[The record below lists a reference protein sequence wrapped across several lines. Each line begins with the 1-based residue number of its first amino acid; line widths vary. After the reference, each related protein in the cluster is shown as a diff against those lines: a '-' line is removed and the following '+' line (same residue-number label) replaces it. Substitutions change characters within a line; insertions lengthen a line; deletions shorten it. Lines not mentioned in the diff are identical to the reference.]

1 MVRFIHAADIHLD
14 SPMLQLEHYE
24 GAPAEEI
31 RRSTR
36 RALTNLIDLAIAK
49 AVDFVLIAGDLYDGD
64 WPDHNTGLFFTSEVA
79 RLRTAEIPLYF
90 ISGNHDAANKLT
102 KALPLPSNPDGS
114 PVQLSSTKV
123 ESVILEDLGVAI
135 HGRGF
140 RKQAETDNLSE
151 KYPRATR
158 DLINIGMLHTSLQG
172 AAGHAPYAPC
182 TPQQLADKEYDYWAL
197 GHIHIRGDRAIDG
210 SCPIV
215 FSGNTQGRSVRETGA
230 KGCILVELDAIAPPK
245 LEFQPLDVCRWEVCE
260 IDATTIDHMDDF
272 VQQCTAAMQQI
283 CDHNPDRT
291 SIVRIRVVGQT
302 PLYSTLLARHE
313 HWQSV
318 LRQET
323 FGIGEGSIWM
333 ERLRVKATAPREAI
347 TYDASG
353 PIGELLQSIGSVDTD
368 PEAIAAIQ
376 SALDGLA
383 AKLPAELAEDGD
395 GVAWNHQQNI
405 RQWLDEAQPLL
416 LSRLASMEADV

>member
-283 CDHNPDRT
+283 CDTNPDRT

>member
-36 RALTNLIDLAIAK
+36 RALTNLIDLAIEK
-49 AVDFVLIAGDLYDGD
+49 KVDFVLIAGDLYDGD

-79 RLRTAEIPLYF
+79 RLRAAEIPLYF

-102 KALPLPSNPDGS
+102 KALPLPTNPDGS

-123 ESVILEDLGVAI
+123 DSVILEDLGVAI

-140 RKQAETDNLSE
+140 SKQAETSNLSD

-158 DLINIGMLHTSLQG
+158 DLLNIGMLHTSLQG
-172 AAGHAPYAPC
+172 AQGHAPYAPC

-197 GHIHIRGDRAIDG
+197 GHIHIREDRAIEG

-230 KGCILVELDAIAPPK
+230 KGCVLVELDPIAPPK
-245 LEFQPLDVCRWEVCE
+245 LEFQPLDVCRWEICE
-260 IDATTIDHMDDF
+260 IDATEIDRIDDLI
-272 VQQCTAAMQQI
+272 QQCKTRMQAI
-283 CDHNPDRT
+283 CANNPDRT
-291 SIVRIRVVGQT
+291 SIVRVRVVGQT
-302 PLYSTLLARHE
+302 PLYSTLQARLE

-318 LRQET
+318 MRQET
-323 FGIGEGSIWM
+323 FDIDEGSIWM

-347 TYDASG
+347 TLDASG
-353 PIGELLQSIGSVDTD
+353 PIGELLQTISSVSAD
-368 PEAIAAIQ
+368 PDAMAAIQ
-376 SALDGLA
+376 SALEPLV
-383 AKLPAELAEDGD
+383 AKLPIELVEDGD
-395 GVAWNHQQNI
+395 GVAWNHQDQI
-405 RQWLDEAQPLL
+405 REWLDEAEPLL
-416 LSRLASMEADV
+416 LNRLATLEADV

>member
-283 CDHNPDRT
+283 CDNNPDRT

-405 RQWLDEAQPLL
+405 RRWLDEAEPLL